1 MAEPATSNLSSDDL
15 PTPVDAVDD
24 STIGSERHQKPVSAS
39 REDRLGRYAYRIMSR
54 LQGSRLRLLKT
65 LVPNALQG
73 IVVRAG
79 AAEAHLFQIRTSAD
93 GYRTGSLRYSSS
105 PRRFQALE
113 RFPFQLMSERLRS
126 CLLGDQAAIVN
137 MDSPHLG
144 GPLIEGI
151 LQQTSCSAYLLCPL
165 VVRKE
170 LRGILGVAAEDISV
184 FSPAIRRLLKFNGM
198 SLFWAIRN
206 TRREARHRSRFREW
220 KRIADQACDL
230 ALTIDAEQ
238 SIQRAVAPGSTES
251 LTRLEGRSIKELV
264 EPPFHAELLNAI
276 DRAVRKEAV
285 RTCNFRMSTGD
296 SESRWYA
303 ARIEP
308 TQPSPQLVMLYLTDN
323 HEDQSRQEQVRA
335 LENQLRRTERL
346 RLLGK
351 MSTEFAH
358 QLKQPMQAMLTYCNM
373 LQKRIEAGAD
383 TSEDSL
389 HRLSSIEAAIEH
401 SDRIIMRIREFVRE
415 GRLTITAVSLQDLIN
430 MAILLVS
437 PTAQDLKAVLIAPDS
452 GTDVD
457 VEADATQTA
466 HILVNLIVN
475 ALEACR
481 DFETPDPRIEILVNT
496 EDLRWVSVSVK
507 DNGPGL
513 PEDRI
518 DDLFGEFRSEKEGG
532 VGIGLSMSRD
542 ICRAQRGNLVAANNL
557 DGPGC
562 TFTFTLPRSD
572 SDGSDTVEINQIDP
586 EAGLLE

>member
-1 MAEPATSNLSSDDL
+1 MTDSTLTDLSSSQQ
-15 PTPVDAVDD
+15 PVSNEKVDD
-24 STIGSERHQKPVSAS
+24 DSHASALHGKPVSSS
-39 REDRLGRYAYRIMSR
+39 REDRLGRYAYRIMTR
-54 LQGSRLRLLKT
+54 LQGSRRRLLKT

-73 IVVRAG
+73 IAVRAG
-79 AAEAHLFQIRTSAD
+79 TAEAHLFLIRSDAE

-113 RFPFQLMSERLRS
+113 RFPFQLMSARLRN
-126 CLLGDQAAIVN
+126 CLLADQAAIVK

-151 LQQTSCSAYLLCPL
+151 LQQTGCSAYLLCPL
-165 VVRKE
+165 MVKKE
-170 LRGILGVAAEDISV
+170 LRGILGVAAKDAGV
-184 FSPAIRRLLKFNGM
+184 LTPPVRRLLKFNGM

-206 TRREARHRSRFREW
+206 ARREARHRRRFREW
-220 KRIADQACDL
+220 KQIAHQACDL
-230 ALTIDAEQ
+230 AFTIDANRT
-238 SIQRAVAPGSTES
+238 IQRAVAPGGTGE
-251 LTRLEGRSIKELV
+251 LRRLEGRSIKELV
-264 EPPFHAELLNAI
+264 EPPFHAGLLTAI
-276 DRAVRKEAV
+276 DRAVRRNAV

-296 SESRWYA
+296 EESRWYA

-308 TQPSPQLVMLYLTDN
+308 TQPAPQTVMLYLTDN
-323 HEDQSRQEQVRA
+323 HEDQSRQELVRA

-358 QLKQPMQAMLTYCNM
+358 QLKQPMQAMLTYCNTM
-373 LQKRIEAGAD
+373 QKRIRSGVD
-383 TSEDSL
+383 NRDDSL
-389 HRLSSIEAAIEH
+389 RLLNSIETAIEH
-401 SDRIIMRIREFVRE
+401 SDTIIQRIREFVRE
-415 GRLTITAVSLQDLIN
+415 GKLTITTVSLGNLLN

-437 PTAQDLKAVLIAPDS
+437 PTAQDLKAVLVTPDS
-452 GTDVD
+452 DTDVD

-481 DFETPDPRIEILVNT
+481 DFETPNPRIEIQVDT
-496 EDLRWVSVSVK
+496 EDQRWVSVSVI

-518 DDLFGEFRSEKEGG
+518 EDLFGEFRSEKKGG

-542 ICRAQRGNLVAANNL
+542 ICRAQRGDLVASNNSN
-557 DGPGC
+557 GPGC
-562 TFTFTLPRSD
+562 TFRFTLPRSD
-572 SDGSDTVEINQIDP
+572 SDDGDTVEIDQLPPDIR
-586 EAGLLE
+586 LLD